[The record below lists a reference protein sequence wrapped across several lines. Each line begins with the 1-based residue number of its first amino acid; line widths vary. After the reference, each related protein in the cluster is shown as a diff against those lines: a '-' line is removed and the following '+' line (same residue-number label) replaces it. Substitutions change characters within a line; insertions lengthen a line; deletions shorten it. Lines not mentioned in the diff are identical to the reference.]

1 MNKEAIKNMILSEW
15 WRELKK
21 IIEDKKYKMS
31 LLLIDR
37 YWKDDNIESN
47 FHDEILKIQHFE
59 EFLKIP
65 ENIIKEEEFKKDEL
79 NSLEWDINWLL

>member
-31 LLLIDR
+31 LTLIDH
-37 YWKDDNIESN
+37 YWLDAYPLEE
-47 FHDEILKIQHFE
+47 EILKIKHFE